1 MHNELLNRTEAVTP
15 IRKRIRE
22 LAERTSNGT
31 RIRLYWRQG
40 TRELWVEVWEP
51 ELDVTIEIPAD
62 PGARARSLSPPV
74 RVCLRAQRPS
84 PGRRTA
90 RRVAQPMTEQVG
102 AHTSCPR
109 GH

>member
-1 MHNELLNRTEAVTP
+1 MHYELLNGAEAVTQT
-15 IRKRIRE
+15 RKRIRE

-51 ELDVTIEIPAD
+51 ELDVDDRDPGG

-74 RVCLRAQRPS
+74 RVCRRAQCPS
-84 PGRRTA
+84 SGRRTA
-90 RRVAQPMTEQVG
+90 RRVAE
-102 AHTSCPR
+102 PR
-109 GH
+109 SG